1 MKRQTRLFIILF
13 VFLLAALAA
22 AGCQTSP
29 PATALPTEQVAAAT
43 ATPLSTLT
51 PTLGSGTG
59 VVEKYLM
66 REG

>member
-13 VFLLAALAA
+13 ILLLAALAV
-22 AGCQTSP
+22 GCQTSP
-29 PATALPTEQVAAAT
+29 PATALPTEQVATVT

-51 PTLGSGTG
+51 PTSGSGTG
-59 VVEKYLM
+59 VLEKYLM